1 MALSGGPVWR
11 LLPIIMPI
19 VVGMTVIAA
28 PMTLHVCPSLS
39 GTGRKPGT
47 HLLKGAFALDVFG
60 P

>member
-1 MALSGGPVWR
+1 VWR